1 MKKHELLKFAYDNYP
16 KGTKYICGSKSKEI
30 IESSGV
36 FRISQNESQGTWV
49 TDDLT
54 SYVICST
61 SGKWV
66 EIVKSKIAV
75 KVENEKEFKALMKYY
90 DSLGYVWN
98 GGDKASDK
106 KGLQEYPNNIE
117 FENKAQHTI
126 PKNSPDHKIITF
138 SDFAKEHGIKVS
150 ILKSED
156 GLDLYD
162 KDPIFI
168 AVNRNE
174 KWMLDWHADESDDN
188 EQFELTDNGKFISTE
203 KEKYFST
210 KESALKW
217 IEEQNPKETVLEYG
231 AYKFTIKKDSVNVS
245 HGDSDTDIDIEA
257 IYNAWQELS

>member
-16 KGTKYICGSKSKEI
+16 KGTKFISGSKSKEI

-49 TDDLT
+49 TDDVT

-61 SGKWV
+61 NGKWV
-66 EIVKSKIAV
+66 EIVKPKIAV
-75 KVENEKEFKALMKYY
+75 KLP
-90 DSLGYVWN
+90 L
-98 GGDKASDK
+98 
-106 KGLQEYPNNIE
+106 L
-117 FENKAQHTI
+117 T
-126 PKNSPDHKIITF
+126 
-138 SDFAKEHGIKVS
+138 
-150 ILKSED
+150 SED
-156 GLDLYD
+156 GVDLYE
-162 KDPIFI
+162 KDSIFI
-168 AVNRNE
+168 AVKRDE
-174 KWMLDWHADESDDN
+174 KWMLDWHADEAEDN

-217 IEEQNPKETVLEYG
+217 IEEQNPKETFLEYG